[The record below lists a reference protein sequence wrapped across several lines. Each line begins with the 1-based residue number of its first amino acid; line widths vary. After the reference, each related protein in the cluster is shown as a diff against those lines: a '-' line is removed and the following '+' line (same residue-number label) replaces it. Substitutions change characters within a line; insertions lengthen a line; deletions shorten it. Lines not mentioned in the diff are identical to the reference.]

1 MSLDLKYRPVKY
13 EDVLGQEG
21 TVRVLREY
29 VKKDHGFRQ
38 SYLFGGPWGSGKTTL
53 ARILARALLCERV
66 VGNDGNPCDECRS
79 CKILLDRPDSHECY
93 IEHDAANNS
102 GKADIAKIVE
112 DIKYGTF
119 SGKQKIYLFDEC
131 HELSKQAFDSMLLPM
146 EDNRPGSQDRK
157 LVCIFCTTEPEKMRP
172 AVLSRCA
179 PAFTI
184 RPCSP
189 EQIAQ
194 RLGQICEAEG
204 IPAEPEALVLVSE
217 VTECHIRDAIK
228 AVEGV
233 AHLGGV
239 TDENVR
245 EYLHLDANS
254 IYLEILEALG
264 TDLQKLLEATQRL
277 LQRVSPASAY
287 GNLADIAALSY
298 RVASLGIGN
307 VPSFLDKEK
316 LKEVGDRHGSFLIEI
331 GSRLASR
338 PSRVS
343 DTMLICDLAALHQ
356 LATGQVTAIASTVIP
371 MAISPGQVSTP
382 PAPVAPPSEP
392 SQAPSEP
399 SAPVQKPAQTPPE
412 PAKSIGGTG
421 SVEGHLTSDGV
432 YVDPRAQR
440 TRRTGSGPSA
450 VSAAPTL
457 SPEGFSARLDERLRE
472 LADEDGGSTGRGYVG
487 SS

>member
-1 MSLDLKYRPVKY
+1 MSLDLKYRPLKY

-21 TVRVLREY
+21 TVRVLRQY
-29 VKKDHGFRQ
+29 VKKGQGFQQ

-53 ARILARALLCERV
+53 ARIMARALLCEAPNE
-66 VGNDGNPCDECRS
+66 GAPCDVCRS
-79 CKILLDRPDSHECY
+79 CQIMLERADSHECY

-146 EDNRPGSQDRK
+146 EDNRPGSPDKK

-184 RPCSP
+184 RPCTP
-189 EQIAQ
+189 EQIAE
-194 RLGQICEAEG
+194 RLGQICEAEQ
-204 IPAEPEALVLVSE
+204 IPAEPAALVLVAE
-217 VTECHIRDAIK
+217 VVECHIRDAIK

-233 AHLGGV
+233 AHLGGATV
-239 TDENVR
+239 ENVR

-254 IYLEILEALG
+254 IYLEILDALG
-264 TDLQKLLEATQRL
+264 SDLPELLNAVQRL
-277 LQRVSPASAY
+277 VKRVSPAMAY
-287 GNLADIAALSY
+287 ERLADIATLSY
-298 RVASLGIGN
+298 RVANLGVGN

-316 LKEVGDRHGSFLIEI
+316 LKAVGDRHGPFLIEV

-343 DTMLICDLAALHQ
+343 STMLTCDLASLHQ
-356 LATGQVTAIASTVIP
+356 LATGQVTTIMRTATSV
-371 MAISPGQVSTP
+371 AISPGQVGTP
-382 PAPVAPPSEP
+382 PPPPPSEPLPPNAPPSEP
-392 SQAPSEP
+392 SPSGPEP
-399 SAPVQKPAQTPPE
+399 SQTPEVP
-412 PAKSIGGTG
+412 PKSIDEPGN
-421 SVEGHLTSDGV
+421 VEGHVTSDGV

-440 TRRTGSGPSA
+440 TRRTGSSNSPGSG
-450 VSAAPTL
+450 APTL
-457 SPEGFSARLDERLRE
+457 SLDRFAARLDERLRE
-472 LADEDGGSTGRGYVG
+472 LAEEDGGSTGRGYVG
-487 SS
+487 SA